1 MSKNRVYE
9 NQMDTSKE
17 NEMMNPS
24 AEDLYKS
31 RVGVPQSSAAQ
42 SQNTSMNVDQR
53 VKDRTILQ

>member
-1 MSKNRVYE
+1 MGKNRVYE

-17 NEMMNPS
+17 NDMMNPS
-24 AEDLYKS
+24 GDDLYKS
-31 RVGVPQSSAAQ
+31 RIGVPQSSGTQ